1 MADVESGSHTD
12 EAQNRTEE
20 KRHAGTIDEQA
31 ESDSEQNEEQG
42 GCAGAGVG
50 YESSSNDVG
59 EGGNHNQQGNPSK
72 DGEENLGFFSDVG
85 FDNLADTLAFIAQR
99 SHQRTVVM
107 YAAEEDAAD
116 NNPQCDGNLTEDSS
130 RNRTDNR
137 AGACN

>member
-50 YESSSNDVG
+50 YESSKNDVG
-59 EGGNHNQQGNPSK
+59 EGGNHNQQGNQAK
-72 DGEENLGFFSDVG
+72 M
-85 FDNLADTLAFIAQR
+85 AKRILAFSPMLASIIWPILLPLWRKEA
-99 SHQRTVVM
+99 TK
-107 YAAEEDAAD
+107 E
-116 NNPQCDGNLTEDSS
+116 P
-130 RNRTDNR
+130 
-137 AGACN
+137 